1 MLRIAILVLLA
12 ACVSL
17 GAAGVQAQP
26 LVVAHPTVAT
36 PNAEIS
42 ARGVPGGA
50 ATDIYFSVRSV
61 GGPPL
66 RQAGP
71 LATDAEGVVAA
82 VLQIGALAQ
91 GDYVLAMSQGS
102 ATAAPRAQ
110 APFTIAAPLAVT
122 IGATGARPG
131 DTVPLTIAGLVP
143 GSLQVT
149 LGGHVLA
156 GPLNTTGGTLQ
167 LPVVMPAD
175 LPLGTT
181 SSILARNREN
191 DLVLQAGGGVIRG
204 EAPAF
209 AGPAR
214 VVNLSSLRATEPVG
228 ATINL
233 TGTLQLAKGTPAGLR
248 ARLRATFADG
258 RSVLLDDGTAVVQA
272 NGTFLIKAVVP
283 SLANGAPV
291 HFPIAGEADLDIVFG
306 EPDIIDPT
314 QPRRGPFDIRVGT
327 QRYTNDLPAPQTIRI
342 QVRGPGNVPV
352 PDVVVGFI
360 GDETVGN
367 LADALSPD
375 APAQPVQGSEPGTV
389 VNSAALALG
398 ASVQTVPALANA
410 APKVAQQISGQ
421 CPPSLFRGVTDAN
434 GNIDVSVTE
443 FAYLIAKTES
453 QLAAIAQNSKNKPVL
468 TRTIMSIN
476 PLPGDHTFGSVPSQ
490 PVQAQNEITYRWATN
505 DWCIDIDG
513 TCVAMGNTPVLTY
526 NVIPYTG
533 SVQLPIVPDIGG
545 LEVQEVEVQRDTYGP
560 LQTLPGNAFQDVVVQ
575 GATDLPVSF
584 TVNQTLFGIVSR
596 AQLFRLGGGAPELI
610 GNFPVDI
617 GSACDIDETEQRF
630 KTVIPNAVRLP
641 WGLNRYR
648 IEVERLGGSALTR
661 YDFDLNVV
669 KPPSWFINPPEN
681 TISRRLQWSPGE
693 PLFTVRVE
701 PDDDACAAADGCGVS
716 ATPDP
721 NYDIGTMDNT
731 NASGE
736 TLTGARTQGGGESL
750 NRQVDNDNEAVNED
764 TEDTSQNFGG
774 LAYSKQYEEDGPATI
789 LDTGTIPVFRYSWGI
804 EPIVAATFGLDA
816 RFWVLLLLK
825 VDVALDYDPEDP
837 GESGLNTRLA
847 AEPSV
852 GGLIKAFINASALF
866 GLIDLEAAFTPSF
879 GVRIPIVLVNGEF
892 STAPQDLPCFN
903 LDLDVSYEVSVGPC
917 DLCARAG
924 DEFRIFQVREPTGC
938 TTAPP
943 PPPTFA
949 ASAKATLGSLGIE
962 RFSPPSVSFDALG
975 QGSMVRVADNGAI
988 EVRRWQAGQFGPP
1001 VVLANPPVGAS
1012 HAAHVHFAPNRSVM
1026 VYEKSSL
1033 ASAAF
1038 QASTIE
1044 QAVASRSLVYRTSNG
1059 ASWAS
1064 EQVLTPPGSGGE
1076 GQVSL
1081 AACPA
1086 GRPGCPAN
1094 GEVLAVWMRH
1104 VGTGAYGYR
1113 YEVWHA
1119 FFRNNA
1125 WTTPARLADPGA
1137 GADMHPKAAYIGSK
1151 PIATFTRSQARNIA
1165 SQGTRMLMYV
1175 VLPDGIPAA
1184 VSGAPAGVIW
1194 QALDGDTQGRAVLA
1208 FTVATDPGAVIGDQ
1222 TALWAARGT
1231 CPGTVCTFSV
1241 AEQRDA
1247 LGRRIRAESPAL
1259 EAMADGSVRV
1269 AYRGLGY
1276 GPNPQGVRFA
1286 PGDTAGLVFGTGE
1299 WMNVEARFTPG
1310 SVQPAAL
1317 SSDGA
1322 IYMNPTLALNPASGA
1337 LIGFADAAT
1346 QPVLDLAELQKR
1358 VPFRLATVGS
1368 KAVPVSGSLLQLTL
1382 PDAPDFLVDEV
1393 LPVSQVLAP
1402 GGRLLVDAVV
1412 RNVGRV
1418 WVYDN
1423 RNPLRIDATW
1433 EGGAGVGIAG
1443 ATTQLTSLSPD
1454 GTAVVRLDVA
1464 VPAGYRAD
1472 DIRSLHVTVNVG
1484 GGVREQQADNNVRI
1498 ANIGAL
1504 PVPIN
1509 LRIVE
1514 RRGDRFV
1521 RIDWPASTDPRVVAH
1536 RVWRARAPVGNER
1549 VEWFPV
1555 GMTYTNAFLDQTG
1568 DPGQSDWYRVTA
1580 VSAGGRESLPSD
1592 YAVAVRRPA
1601 GNDVLF
1607 NSSLEAA
1614 RNIGV
1619 ARPQIQ

>member
-12 ACVSL
+12 ACGLL

-122 IGATGARPG
+122 VGATGARPG

-181 SSILARNREN
+181 SAILVRNREN
-191 DLVLQAGGGVIRG
+191 SLVLQAGGGVIRG

-214 VVNLSSLRATEPVG
+214 IVNLTGLRASEPVG
-228 ATINL
+228 GPITL
-233 TGTLQLAKGTPAGLR
+233 GGTLQLAKGTPAGLR
-248 ARLRATFADG
+248 ARLRATFANG
-258 RSVLLDDGTAVVQA
+258 RSVLLDDGRAVVQP
-272 NGTFLIKAVVP
+272 NGAFLIKGWVP
-283 SLANGAPV
+283 SLANGAPLYA
-291 HFPIAGEADLDIVFG
+291 PLAGDATLEIVFG
-306 EPDIIDPT
+306 EPDVIDPT
-314 QPRRGPFDIRVGT
+314 QPRRGPYDVAIGT
-327 QRYTNDLPAPQTIRI
+327 QSYTETLPAPQTIRI
-342 QVRGPGNVPV
+342 RVRGPNGEPV
-352 PDVVVGFI
+352 PDVVVGFD
-360 GDETVGN
+360 GDATVGSS
-367 LADALSPD
+367 ADVLSPD
-375 APAQPVQGSEPGTV
+375 APAQSPAGPGLVANSQALALGTSHQL
-389 VNSAALALG
+389 SAALA
-398 ASVQTVPALANA
+398 TNA
-410 APKVAQQISGQ
+410 PPVAQQISGQ

-434 GNIDVSVTE
+434 GNIDVSMSQ
-443 FAYLIAKTES
+443 FAYLIADGES
-453 QLAAIAQNSKNKPVL
+453 NFADIYDGNADHDKNLPVV
-468 TRTIMSIN
+468 TRTVLAVN
-476 PLPGDHTFGSVPSQ
+476 PLPAEYTFGNAPSS
-490 PVQAQNEITYRWATN
+490 PVINENPIEFRWATG
-505 DWCIDIDG
+505 DWCIKTGAQCEPIG
-513 TCVAMGNTPVLTY
+513 SSPILTY
-526 NVIPYTG
+526 QVIPYTG

-545 LEVQEVEVQRDTYGP
+545 LERQDIEVERDTYGP
-560 LQTLPGNAFQDVVVQ
+560 LQTLPGNTFQDVVVQ
-575 GATDLPVSF
+575 GPPDLPVRF
-584 TVNQTLFGIVSR
+584 TVDQNLFGIVAR
-596 AQLFRLGGGAPELI
+596 AQLFRLGGGAPVLV
-610 GNFPVDI
+610 NDFPTNP
-617 GSACDIDETEQRF
+617 GTACIVGDSEQTF
-630 KTVIPNAVRLP
+630 ETVIPDAVRLP
-641 WGLNRYR
+641 WGFNRYR
-648 IEVERLGGSALTR
+648 IEVERLGGTAVTR
-661 YDFDLNVV
+661 YDFDLEAIA
-669 KPPSWFINPPEN
+669 PPSWFVDPQEN
-681 TISRRLQWSPGE
+681 TIARRVNWTPGA
-693 PLFTVRVE
+693 PQFVLRVE
-701 PDDDACAAADGCGVS
+701 PDDDACAAADGCAVS

-721 NYDIGTMDNT
+721 NYDIGTMDSANS
-731 NASGE
+731 SGE
-736 TLTGARTQGGGESL
+736 TLTGARTEGGGESL

-764 TEDTSQNFGG
+764 TDDTSENFGG
-774 LAYSKQYEEDGPATI
+774 LDVSYQYEEDGPATI

-804 EPIVAATFGLDA
+804 EPIVAATFGVDA

-825 VDVALDYDPEDP
+825 ADARLDFD
-837 GESGLNTRLA
+837 GLYTRLA
-847 AEPSV
+847 AEPSI
-852 GGLIKAFINASALF
+852 GGLIKAFINASALL
-866 GLIDLEAAFTPSF
+866 GLIDLEASFTPSF

-892 STAPQDLPCFN
+892 STEPQDLPCFN
-903 LDLDVSYEVSVGPC
+903 FDLDVAYKVSVGIC
-917 DLCARAG
+917 DLCLKAE
-924 DEFRIFQVREPTGC
+924 DELQIFQVREPTGC
-938 TTAPP
+938 TAAPP
-943 PPPTFA
+943 PPPTLA
-949 ASAKATLGSLGIE
+949 GNAKAKLGALGIQ
-962 RFSPPSVSFDALG
+962 RFAPPSVSFDALG

-988 EVRRWQAGQFGPP
+988 EVRRWQAGQFGAP
-1001 VVLANPPVGAS
+1001 VALANPPVGAS
-1012 HAAHVHFAPNRSVM
+1012 HAAHVHFAPNRSLLVH
-1026 VYEKSSL
+1026 EKSSL
-1033 ASAAF
+1033 SQAAF
-1038 QASTIE
+1038 LASTIE
-1044 QAVASRSLVYRTSNG
+1044 QGVASRSLVYRTSNG
-1059 ASWAS
+1059 ATWGA
-1064 EQVLTPPGSGGE
+1064 ELPLTTPGNGGE

-1094 GEVLAVWMRH
+1094 GEVLAVWLRH
-1104 VGTGAYGYR
+1104 VGTGAYAFR

-1119 FFRNNA
+1119 FFRDNA
-1125 WTTPARLADPGA
+1125 WTTPARLADPGG

-1151 PIATFTRSQARNIA
+1151 PIVTFTRSTARNIA

-1194 QALDGDTQGRAVLA
+1194 QALDGDSQGRAVLA

-1259 EAMADGSVRV
+1259 EALADGSVRV

-1322 IYMNPTLALNPASGA
+1322 IYMNPTLALNPATGA
-1337 LIGFADAAT
+1337 LVGFADATT
-1346 QPVLDLAELQKR
+1346 QPFLDLAELQKR
-1358 VPFRLATVGS
+1358 VPFRLATVAS

-1382 PDAPDFLVDEV
+1382 PDAPDFVVDEI
-1393 LPVSQVLAP
+1393 LPASQVLAP

-1418 WVYDN
+1418 WVYDG
-1423 RNPLRIDATW
+1423 RNPLRLDATW
-1433 EGGAGVGIAG
+1433 EGGASVGIAG

-1504 PVPIN
+1504 PVPVN

-1536 RVWRARAPVGNER
+1536 RVWRARPPVGNER

-1568 DPGQSDWYRVTA
+1568 DPGQRNWYRVTA
-1580 VSAGGRESLPSD
+1580 VSAGGRESLPSR
-1592 YAVAVRRPA
+1592 YAVAARRPA

-1607 NSSLEAA
+1607 QSSLEAA

-1619 ARPQIQ
+1619 ARPQVQ